1 MKGGELIMQNKKMTF
16 SLPKTY
22 DDELSRLSRLN
33 NWTKRETFMFM
44 IDNFQQMDQT
54 DLKAENRKLKEQ
66 IEFTTNENRR
76 ILHELEKQ
84 TMILNQML
92 YAFIPNS
99 DEYSD
104 ELFPT
109 HFLIEKWE
117 QIERNK

>member
-1 MKGGELIMQNKKMTF
+1 MGQKKMTF
-16 SLPKTY
+16 AVPKQY
-22 DDELSRLSRLN
+22 DDELIRLSRLK

-54 DLKAENRKLKEQ
+54 DLKAENNKLKEQ
-66 IEFTTNENRR
+66 IELATNENKR
-76 ILHELEKQ
+76 ILYELEKQ
-84 TMILNQML
+84 TMVLNQML

-117 QIERNK
+117 QVKRNK